1 MPGPALRPYLPLQ
14 DGLSFRQQC
23 CPPCPPAQ
31 ERRARVGLGE
41 VRPSLRWG
49 FHNGSPR
56 ALGGTTGPSCPAR
69 VCPKTHSAC
78 FKFPHF
84 HLVVGAPAGCLFLY
98 CMLGKWACH
107 LLLTLIIAPLVSSP
121 QGRWG
126 LVHPAPT
133 APSSSQGLPPQVR
146 ASSGQ
151 QLPGGRSCSW
161 LRHPSLRAEA
171 ECRELVAGFPLCHQ
185 GQRGGGWQEASPQA
199 APSLQSPPLLPGRG
213 KGRGALLV
221 PGLFPCCLQTVAPQE
236 HSSLFYR

>member
-1 MPGPALRPYLPLQ
+1 MPSKGVPQNSFCLLQVSTLPPGGGCPCWVPFPLLYAWQMGVPPPLNVDHCSTGLQ
-14 DGLSFRQQC
+14 
-23 CPPCPPAQ
+23 PPGQ
-31 ERRARVGLGE
+31 VGL
-41 VRPSLRWG
+41 
-49 FHNGSPR
+49 
-56 ALGGTTGPSCPAR
+56 
-69 VCPKTHSAC
+69 
-78 FKFPHF
+78 
-84 HLVVGAPAGCLFLY
+84 
-98 CMLGKWACH
+98 
-107 LLLTLIIAPLVSSP
+107 I
-121 QGRWG
+121 
-126 LVHPAPT
+126 HPAPT